1 MQAYVPQHLD
11 RFSYALRLVFKE
23 AMHLQE
29 TQKRLFKAG
38 PIDVD
43 WVKNLTADDPAQD
56 TLEAFASRFG
66 RLQDSL
72 ADKLLPRLALL
83 EGEKPGS
90 AIDNLNRA
98 ERLGLISSTNG
109 WLAMRALRNKLVQE
123 YVEDPNEFASA
134 LNQAESFV
142 QELVDTCRRIRSRAE
157 QRLGT
162 NQARLFDSS
171 P

>member
-1 MQAYVPQHLD
+1 MQAYVPQHLE
-11 RFSYALRLVFKE
+11 RFLYTLRLVSRE
-23 AMHLQE
+23 VTHLQE
-29 TQKRLFKAG
+29 TQKRLFDAG
-38 PIDVD
+38 LISAD

-66 RLQDSL
+66 RLQNSL

-98 ERLGLISSTNG
+98 ERLGLISSTKG
-109 WLAMRALRNKLVQE
+109 WLAMRALRNKLVPE
-123 YVEDPNEFASA
+123 YVDDPSEFANA

-142 QELVDTCRRIRSRAE
+142 PELVDAYQRIRTRAE

-171 P
+171 S

>member
-1 MQAYVPQHLD
+1 MPAYVAQHLE
-11 RFSYALRLVFKE
+11 RFLYALQLVSKE
-23 AMHLQE
+23 VSYLQE
-29 TQKRLFKAG
+29 TQKRLFREG

-43 WVKNLTADDPAQD
+43 WVQGLTADDPVQD

-109 WLAMRALRNKLVQE
+109 WLAMRALRNKLVHE

-134 LNQAESFV
+134 LNQAASFV
-142 QELVDTCRRIRSRAE
+142 EELVDTYRLIRTRAE
-157 QRLGT
+157 QRLDGD
-162 NQARLFDSS
+162 RG
-171 P
+171 

>member
-11 RFSYALRLVFKE
+11 RFLYTLRVVSKE
-23 AMHLQE
+23 VTHLQE

-38 PIDVD
+38 PISVD
-43 WVKNLTADDPAQD
+43 WVRNLTADDPAQD

-98 ERLGLISSTNG
+98 ERLGLIPSTNG
-109 WLAMRALRNKLVQE
+109 WLAMRALRNKLVHE
-123 YVEDPNEFASA
+123 YVADPSEFASA
-134 LNQAESFV
+134 LNQAATFV
-142 QELVDTCRRIRSRAE
+142 QELVDAYQRVRSRAE

-162 NQARLFDSS
+162 DRARLLDSLF
-171 P
+171 